1 VMDRGRLVLQDE
13 LAALRGPTGRVVLG
27 TPDPDQVVGLLDGRV
42 EQRDGGRLTVRHDD
56 PAALNAELI
65 AAGVRVTEFAPERR
79 SLEQV
84 VLEATTTSSDRVAA
98 KEDQ

>member
-1 VMDRGRLVLQDE
+1 
-13 LAALRGPTGRVVLG
+13 VLG
-27 TPDPDQVVGLLDGRV
+27 TPDPDRVVGLLNGRV
-42 EQRDGGRLTVRHDD
+42 EQREGDRLTVRHDD

-84 VLEATTTSSDRVAA
+84 VLDATTTSSDRVDAT
-98 KEDQ
+98 